1 MAYQSEREE
10 IELKKFIDYKD
21 VAYLKQFINPHAKIL
36 AKKRTGIPAL
46 KQREIAQAIKRARY
60 MALLPYVAA

>member
-21 VAYLKQFINPHAKIL
+21 VAYLKQFINPHAKIM
-36 AKKRTGIPAL
+36 AKKRTGIPAG
-46 KQREIAQAIKRARY
+46 KQREITEAIKRARY

>member
-10 IELKKFIDYKD
+10 VELKKFIDYKD
-21 VAYLKQFINPHAKIL
+21 VTYLKLFTSPHAKIL
-36 AKKRTGIPAL
+36 AKKRTGIPAG
-46 KQREIAQAIKRARY
+46 KQRDIAQAIKHARY

>member
-1 MAYQSEREE
+1 MAHQSEREE

-21 VAYLKQFINPHAKIL
+21 VAYLRQFVNTHAKVMG
-36 AKKRTGIPAL
+36 KKRTGVPAG
-46 KQREIAQAIKRARY
+46 KQREITNAIKRARF

>member
-21 VAYLKQFINPHAKIL
+21 VVYLKQFTNPHAKML
-36 AKKRTGIPAL
+36 AKKRTGIPAN
-46 KQREIAQAIKRARY
+46 KQREVMQAIKHARF

>member
-21 VAYLKQFINPHAKIL
+21 VVYLKQFTNSHAKIL
-36 AKKRTGIPAL
+36 PKKRTGIPAG
-46 KQREIAQAIKRARY
+46 KQREITQAIKHARY
-60 MALLPYVAA
+60 MALIPYVAA

>member
-10 IELKKFIDYKD
+10 IEIKKYVDYKD
-21 VAYLKQFINPHAKIL
+21 VAYLKQFTNPHAKIL
-36 AKKRTGIPAL
+36 SKRRTGIPAA
-46 KQREIAQAIKRARY
+46 KQRQIAEAIKRARY

>member
-10 IELKKFIDYKD
+10 IEIKKFIDYKD
-21 VAYLKQFINPHAKIL
+21 VAYLKQFTNAHAKMV
-36 AKKRTGIPAL
+36 ARKRTGIPAG

>member
-36 AKKRTGIPAL
+36 PKKRTGIPAG
-46 KQREIAQAIKRARY
+46 KQRDITEAIKRARY